1 MTVLETAWELS
12 LSPPPLRIIICRA
25 LRVRPDPGNWSEY
38 PNVWDEVQGLMYGC
52 EWFKVYDIIEVMH
65 VSFASND
72 RERGENDAASFAG
85 KTDTYF
91 VEEGIGWQLVDGQIV
106 TRGTEAF
113 ESVATDAAAALDDT
127 ARPTAAGH
135 TCMKRCRPFPPT
147 EGRLV
152 RRYLS
157 RHGHAGGGRARP
169 GRRSD
174 GDAGRGRQA
183 QPSSQ
188 EFSFMAKKKI
198 DVEIMKLGPD
208 HIMKWLDQLYD
219 LVVEDCPFL
228 ESAQDIGNHY
238 AAGTG
243 SLEERARQL
252 VRWQVTKAGTSGFLS
267 GLGGV
272 ITKLVAIPA
281 NIASVMYVQIRM
293 IAAVAHL
300 GGHDIRNDQVRTLC
314 YTCMCGKA
322 AGDVV
327 KNTGI
332 SLGTKLTSRPSRSRR
347 QDAQEH
353 QQEGGLSP
361 RYQVWG
367 ERHHQLGQDGPDRWR
382 CRRWNLDAAS
392 TYVIG
397 KIART
402 TFIGTAAPKFNV
414 VSKPNDSLSVAQ
426 AARATD
432 DASLSETRRTQKA
445 YWTAFHRV
453 LDTSSGP
460 IAGNRK
466 RYRGNGRLS
475 L

>member
-1 MTVLETAWELS
+1 
-12 LSPPPLRIIICRA
+12 
-25 LRVRPDPGNWSEY
+25 
-38 PNVWDEVQGLMYGC
+38 
-52 EWFKVYDIIEVMH
+52 
-65 VSFASND
+65 
-72 RERGENDAASFAG
+72 
-85 KTDTYF
+85 
-91 VEEGIGWQLVDGQIV
+91 
-106 TRGTEAF
+106 
-113 ESVATDAAAALDDT
+113 
-127 ARPTAAGH
+127 
-135 TCMKRCRPFPPT
+135 
-147 EGRLV
+147 
-152 RRYLS
+152 
-157 RHGHAGGGRARP
+157 
-169 GRRSD
+169 
-174 GDAGRGRQA
+174 
-183 QPSSQ
+183 
-188 EFSFMAKKKI
+188 MAKKKI

-219 LVVEDCPFL
+219 LVVEDSPIL

-252 VRWQVTKAGTSGFLS
+252 VRWQVTKAGTAGFLS

-272 ITKLVAIPA
+272 ITMLVAIPA

-332 SLGTKLTSRPSRSRR
+332 SLGTKLTEQAIKKVAGKTLKNINKKVGFRLVTKFGEKGIINLGKMVPI
-347 QDAQEH
+347 A
-353 QQEGGLSP
+353 GG
-361 RYQVWG
+361 VVG
-367 ERHHQLGQDGPDRWR
+367 GTF
-382 CRRWNLDAAS
+382 DAAS

-466 RYRGNGRLS
+466 PLPRQWSAFPVGRTGFQLAAVTLRKQNQIRTELYIS
-475 L
+475 GDNAKAFFDLLEQQKDPIEQELNYPLEWEELPARQDCRIAFYLNSVNPEEELDWLRQHEWLAKRLNDMHGVFARRIRELNADD

>member
-1 MTVLETAWELS
+1 
-12 LSPPPLRIIICRA
+12 
-25 LRVRPDPGNWSEY
+25 
-38 PNVWDEVQGLMYGC
+38 
-52 EWFKVYDIIEVMH
+52 
-65 VSFASND
+65 
-72 RERGENDAASFAG
+72 
-85 KTDTYF
+85 
-91 VEEGIGWQLVDGQIV
+91 
-106 TRGTEAF
+106 
-113 ESVATDAAAALDDT
+113 
-127 ARPTAAGH
+127 
-135 TCMKRCRPFPPT
+135 
-147 EGRLV
+147 
-152 RRYLS
+152 
-157 RHGHAGGGRARP
+157 
-169 GRRSD
+169 
-174 GDAGRGRQA
+174 
-183 QPSSQ
+183 
-188 EFSFMAKKKI
+188 MAKKKI

-219 LVVEDCPFL
+219 LVVEDSPIL

-252 VRWQVTKAGTSGFLS
+252 VRWQVTKAGTSGFLL

-272 ITKLVAIPA
+272 ITMLVAIPA

-332 SLGTKLTSRPSRSRR
+332 SLGTKLTEQAIKKVAGKTLKNINKKVGFRLVTKFGEKGIINLGKMVPI
-347 QDAQEH
+347 A
-353 QQEGGLSP
+353 GG
-361 RYQVWG
+361 VVG
-367 ERHHQLGQDGPDRWR
+367 GTF
-382 CRRWNLDAAS
+382 DAAS

-466 RYRGNGRLS
+466 PLPRQWSAFPVGRTGFQLAAVTLRKQNQIRTELYIS
-475 L
+475 GDNAKAFFDLLEQQKDPIEQELNYPLEWEELPARQDCRIAFYLNSVNPEEESDWLRQHEWLAKRLNDMHGVFARRIRELNADD

>member
-1 MTVLETAWELS
+1 
-12 LSPPPLRIIICRA
+12 
-25 LRVRPDPGNWSEY
+25 
-38 PNVWDEVQGLMYGC
+38 
-52 EWFKVYDIIEVMH
+52 
-65 VSFASND
+65 
-72 RERGENDAASFAG
+72 
-85 KTDTYF
+85 
-91 VEEGIGWQLVDGQIV
+91 
-106 TRGTEAF
+106 
-113 ESVATDAAAALDDT
+113 
-127 ARPTAAGH
+127 
-135 TCMKRCRPFPPT
+135 
-147 EGRLV
+147 
-152 RRYLS
+152 
-157 RHGHAGGGRARP
+157 
-169 GRRSD
+169 
-174 GDAGRGRQA
+174 
-183 QPSSQ
+183 
-188 EFSFMAKKKI
+188 MAKKKI

-219 LVVEDCPFL
+219 LVVEDIPFL

-272 ITKLVAIPA
+272 ITMLVAIPA

-332 SLGTKLTSRPSRSRR
+332 SLGTKLTEQAIKKVAGKTLKNINKKVGFRLVTKFGEKGIINLGKMVPI
-347 QDAQEH
+347 A
-353 QQEGGLSP
+353 GG
-361 RYQVWG
+361 VVG
-367 ERHHQLGQDGPDRWR
+367 GTF
-382 CRRWNLDAAS
+382 DAAS

-466 RYRGNGRLS
+466 PLPRQWSAFPVGRTGFQLAAVTLRKQNQIRTELYIS
-475 L
+475 GDNAKAFFDLLEQQKDPIEQELNYPLEWEELPARQDCRIAFYLNSVNPEEESDWLRQHEWLAKRLNDMHGVFARRIRELNADD

>member
-1 MTVLETAWELS
+1 
-12 LSPPPLRIIICRA
+12 
-25 LRVRPDPGNWSEY
+25 
-38 PNVWDEVQGLMYGC
+38 
-52 EWFKVYDIIEVMH
+52 
-65 VSFASND
+65 
-72 RERGENDAASFAG
+72 
-85 KTDTYF
+85 
-91 VEEGIGWQLVDGQIV
+91 
-106 TRGTEAF
+106 
-113 ESVATDAAAALDDT
+113 
-127 ARPTAAGH
+127 
-135 TCMKRCRPFPPT
+135 
-147 EGRLV
+147 
-152 RRYLS
+152 
-157 RHGHAGGGRARP
+157 
-169 GRRSD
+169 
-174 GDAGRGRQA
+174 
-183 QPSSQ
+183 
-188 EFSFMAKKKI
+188 MAKKKI

-219 LVVEDCPFL
+219 LVVEDSPIL

-272 ITKLVAIPA
+272 ITMLVAIPA
-281 NIASVMYVQIRM
+281 NIVSVMYVQIRM

-332 SLGTKLTSRPSRSRR
+332 SLGTKLTEQAIKKVAGKTLKNINKKVGFRLVTKFGEKGIINLGKMVPI
-347 QDAQEH
+347 A
-353 QQEGGLSP
+353 GG
-361 RYQVWG
+361 VVG
-367 ERHHQLGQDGPDRWR
+367 GTF
-382 CRRWNLDAAS
+382 DAAS

-466 RYRGNGRLS
+466 PLPRQWSAFPVGRTGFQLAAVTLRKQNQIRTELYIS
-475 L
+475 GDNAKAFFDLLEQQKDPIEQELNYPLEWEELPARQDCRIAFYLNSVNPEEELDWLRQHEWLAKRLNDMHGVFARRIRELNADD

>member
-1 MTVLETAWELS
+1 
-12 LSPPPLRIIICRA
+12 
-25 LRVRPDPGNWSEY
+25 
-38 PNVWDEVQGLMYGC
+38 
-52 EWFKVYDIIEVMH
+52 
-65 VSFASND
+65 
-72 RERGENDAASFAG
+72 
-85 KTDTYF
+85 
-91 VEEGIGWQLVDGQIV
+91 
-106 TRGTEAF
+106 
-113 ESVATDAAAALDDT
+113 
-127 ARPTAAGH
+127 
-135 TCMKRCRPFPPT
+135 
-147 EGRLV
+147 
-152 RRYLS
+152 
-157 RHGHAGGGRARP
+157 
-169 GRRSD
+169 
-174 GDAGRGRQA
+174 
-183 QPSSQ
+183 
-188 EFSFMAKKKI
+188 MAKKKI

-219 LVVEDCPFL
+219 LVVEDSPIL
-228 ESAQDIGNHY
+228 KSAQDIGNHY

-272 ITKLVAIPA
+272 ITMLVAIPA

-332 SLGTKLTSRPSRSRR
+332 SLGTKLTEQAIKKVAGKTLKNINKKVGFRLVTKFGEKGIINLGKMVPI
-347 QDAQEH
+347 A
-353 QQEGGLSP
+353 GG
-361 RYQVWG
+361 VVG
-367 ERHHQLGQDGPDRWR
+367 GTF
-382 CRRWNLDAAS
+382 DAAS

-466 RYRGNGRLS
+466 PLPRQWSAFPVGRTGFQLAAVTLRKQNQIRTELYIS
-475 L
+475 GDNAKAFFDFLEQQKDPIEQELNYPLEWEELPARQDCRIAFYLNSVNPEEESDWLRQHEWLAKRLNDMHGVFARRIRELNADD

>member
-1 MTVLETAWELS
+1 
-12 LSPPPLRIIICRA
+12 
-25 LRVRPDPGNWSEY
+25 
-38 PNVWDEVQGLMYGC
+38 
-52 EWFKVYDIIEVMH
+52 
-65 VSFASND
+65 
-72 RERGENDAASFAG
+72 
-85 KTDTYF
+85 
-91 VEEGIGWQLVDGQIV
+91 
-106 TRGTEAF
+106 
-113 ESVATDAAAALDDT
+113 
-127 ARPTAAGH
+127 
-135 TCMKRCRPFPPT
+135 
-147 EGRLV
+147 
-152 RRYLS
+152 
-157 RHGHAGGGRARP
+157 
-169 GRRSD
+169 
-174 GDAGRGRQA
+174 
-183 QPSSQ
+183 
-188 EFSFMAKKKI
+188 MAKKKI

-219 LVVEDCPFL
+219 LVVEDSPIL

-252 VRWQVTKAGTSGFLS
+252 VRWQVTKAGTSGFLL

-272 ITKLVAIPA
+272 ITMLVAIPA

-332 SLGTKLTSRPSRSRR
+332 SLGTKLTEQAIKKVAGKTLKNINKKVGFRLITKFGEKGIINLGKMVPI
-347 QDAQEH
+347 A
-353 QQEGGLSP
+353 GG
-361 RYQVWG
+361 VVG
-367 ERHHQLGQDGPDRWR
+367 GTF
-382 CRRWNLDAAS
+382 DAAS

-466 RYRGNGRLS
+466 PLPRQWSAFPVGRTGFQLAAVTLRKQNQIRTELYIS
-475 L
+475 GDNAKAFFDLLEQQKDPIEQELNYPLEWEELPARQDCRIAFYLNSVNPEEESDWLRQHEWLAKRLNDMHGVFARRIRELNADD

>member
-1 MTVLETAWELS
+1 
-12 LSPPPLRIIICRA
+12 
-25 LRVRPDPGNWSEY
+25 
-38 PNVWDEVQGLMYGC
+38 
-52 EWFKVYDIIEVMH
+52 
-65 VSFASND
+65 
-72 RERGENDAASFAG
+72 
-85 KTDTYF
+85 
-91 VEEGIGWQLVDGQIV
+91 
-106 TRGTEAF
+106 
-113 ESVATDAAAALDDT
+113 
-127 ARPTAAGH
+127 
-135 TCMKRCRPFPPT
+135 
-147 EGRLV
+147 
-152 RRYLS
+152 
-157 RHGHAGGGRARP
+157 
-169 GRRSD
+169 
-174 GDAGRGRQA
+174 
-183 QPSSQ
+183 
-188 EFSFMAKKKI
+188 
-198 DVEIMKLGPD
+198 
-208 HIMKWLDQLYD
+208 MKWLDQLYD
-219 LVVEDCPFL
+219 LVVEDSPIL

-272 ITKLVAIPA
+272 ITMLVAIPA

-332 SLGTKLTSRPSRSRR
+332 SLGTKLTEQAIKKVAGKTLKNINKKVGFRLVTKFGEKGIINLGKMVPI
-347 QDAQEH
+347 A
-353 QQEGGLSP
+353 GG
-361 RYQVWG
+361 VVG
-367 ERHHQLGQDGPDRWR
+367 GTF
-382 CRRWNLDAAS
+382 DAAS

-466 RYRGNGRLS
+466 PLPRQWSAFPVGRTGFQLAAVTLRKQNQIRTELYIS
-475 L
+475 GDNAKAFFDLLEQQKDPIEQELNYPLEWEELPARQDCRIAFYLNSVNPEEESDWLRQHEWLAKRLNDMHGVFARRIRELNADD

>member
-1 MTVLETAWELS
+1 
-12 LSPPPLRIIICRA
+12 
-25 LRVRPDPGNWSEY
+25 
-38 PNVWDEVQGLMYGC
+38 
-52 EWFKVYDIIEVMH
+52 
-65 VSFASND
+65 
-72 RERGENDAASFAG
+72 
-85 KTDTYF
+85 
-91 VEEGIGWQLVDGQIV
+91 
-106 TRGTEAF
+106 
-113 ESVATDAAAALDDT
+113 
-127 ARPTAAGH
+127 
-135 TCMKRCRPFPPT
+135 
-147 EGRLV
+147 
-152 RRYLS
+152 
-157 RHGHAGGGRARP
+157 
-169 GRRSD
+169 
-174 GDAGRGRQA
+174 
-183 QPSSQ
+183 
-188 EFSFMAKKKI
+188 MAKKKI

-219 LVVEDCPFL
+219 LVVEDSPIL

-272 ITKLVAIPA
+272 ITMLVAIPA

-332 SLGTKLTSRPSRSRR
+332 SLGTKLTEQAIKKVAGKTLKNINKKVGFRLVTKFGEKGIINLGKMVPI
-347 QDAQEH
+347 A
-353 QQEGGLSP
+353 GG
-361 RYQVWG
+361 VVG
-367 ERHHQLGQDGPDRWR
+367 GTF
-382 CRRWNLDAAS
+382 DAAS

-397 KIART
+397 KIARA

-466 RYRGNGRLS
+466 PLPRQWSAFPVGRTGFQLAAVTLRKQNQIRTELYIS
-475 L
+475 GDNAKAFFDLLEQQKDPIEQELNYPLEWEELPARQDCRIAFYLNSVNPEEESDWLRQHEWLAKRLNDMHGVFARRIRELNADD

>member
-1 MTVLETAWELS
+1 
-12 LSPPPLRIIICRA
+12 
-25 LRVRPDPGNWSEY
+25 
-38 PNVWDEVQGLMYGC
+38 
-52 EWFKVYDIIEVMH
+52 
-65 VSFASND
+65 
-72 RERGENDAASFAG
+72 
-85 KTDTYF
+85 
-91 VEEGIGWQLVDGQIV
+91 
-106 TRGTEAF
+106 
-113 ESVATDAAAALDDT
+113 
-127 ARPTAAGH
+127 
-135 TCMKRCRPFPPT
+135 
-147 EGRLV
+147 
-152 RRYLS
+152 
-157 RHGHAGGGRARP
+157 
-169 GRRSD
+169 
-174 GDAGRGRQA
+174 
-183 QPSSQ
+183 
-188 EFSFMAKKKI
+188 MAKKKI

-219 LVVEDCPFL
+219 LVVEDSPIL

-272 ITKLVAIPA
+272 ITMLVAIPA

-300 GGHDIRNDQVRTLC
+300 GGHDIRDDQVRTLC

-332 SLGTKLTSRPSRSRR
+332 SLGTKLTEQAIKKVAGKTLKNINKKVGFRLVTKFGEKGIINLGKMVPI
-347 QDAQEH
+347 A
-353 QQEGGLSP
+353 GG
-361 RYQVWG
+361 VVG
-367 ERHHQLGQDGPDRWR
+367 GTF
-382 CRRWNLDAAS
+382 DAAS

-466 RYRGNGRLS
+466 PLPRQWSAFPVGRTGFQLAAVTLRKQNQIRTELYIS
-475 L
+475 GDNAKAFFDLLEQQKDPIEQELNYPLEWEELPARQDCRIAFYLNSVNPEEESDWLRQHEWLAKRLNDMHGVFARRIRELNADD

>member
-1 MTVLETAWELS
+1 
-12 LSPPPLRIIICRA
+12 
-25 LRVRPDPGNWSEY
+25 
-38 PNVWDEVQGLMYGC
+38 
-52 EWFKVYDIIEVMH
+52 
-65 VSFASND
+65 
-72 RERGENDAASFAG
+72 
-85 KTDTYF
+85 
-91 VEEGIGWQLVDGQIV
+91 
-106 TRGTEAF
+106 
-113 ESVATDAAAALDDT
+113 
-127 ARPTAAGH
+127 
-135 TCMKRCRPFPPT
+135 
-147 EGRLV
+147 
-152 RRYLS
+152 
-157 RHGHAGGGRARP
+157 
-169 GRRSD
+169 
-174 GDAGRGRQA
+174 
-183 QPSSQ
+183 
-188 EFSFMAKKKI
+188 MAKKKI

-219 LVVEDCPFL
+219 LVVEDTPFL

-252 VRWQVTKAGTSGFLS
+252 VRWQVTKAGTSGFLL

-272 ITKLVAIPA
+272 ITMLVAIPA

-327 KNTGI
+327 KKTGI
-332 SLGTKLTSRPSRSRR
+332 SLGTKLTEQAIKKVAGKTLKNINKKVGFRLVTKFGEKGIINLGKMVPI
-347 QDAQEH
+347 A
-353 QQEGGLSP
+353 GG
-361 RYQVWG
+361 VVG
-367 ERHHQLGQDGPDRWR
+367 GIF
-382 CRRWNLDAAS
+382 DAAS
-392 TYVIG
+392 TSVIG

-466 RYRGNGRLS
+466 PLPRQWSAFPVGRTGFQLAAVTLRKQNQIRTELYIS
-475 L
+475 GDNAKAFFDLLEQQKDPIEQELNYPPEWEELPARQDCRIAFYLNSVNPEEESDWLRQHEWLAKRLNDMHGVFARRIRELNADD

>member
-1 MTVLETAWELS
+1 
-12 LSPPPLRIIICRA
+12 
-25 LRVRPDPGNWSEY
+25 
-38 PNVWDEVQGLMYGC
+38 
-52 EWFKVYDIIEVMH
+52 
-65 VSFASND
+65 
-72 RERGENDAASFAG
+72 
-85 KTDTYF
+85 
-91 VEEGIGWQLVDGQIV
+91 
-106 TRGTEAF
+106 
-113 ESVATDAAAALDDT
+113 
-127 ARPTAAGH
+127 
-135 TCMKRCRPFPPT
+135 
-147 EGRLV
+147 
-152 RRYLS
+152 
-157 RHGHAGGGRARP
+157 
-169 GRRSD
+169 
-174 GDAGRGRQA
+174 
-183 QPSSQ
+183 
-188 EFSFMAKKKI
+188 MAKKKI

-219 LVVEDCPFL
+219 LVVEDTPFL

-272 ITKLVAIPA
+272 ITMLVAIPA

-332 SLGTKLTSRPSRSRR
+332 SLGTKLTEQAIKKVAGKTLKNINKKVGFRLVTKFGEKGIINLGKMVPI
-347 QDAQEH
+347 A
-353 QQEGGLSP
+353 GG
-361 RYQVWG
+361 VVG
-367 ERHHQLGQDGPDRWR
+367 GTF
-382 CRRWNLDAAS
+382 DAAS

-466 RYRGNGRLS
+466 PLPRQWSAFPVGRTGFQLAAVTLRKQNQIRTELYIS
-475 L
+475 GDNAKAFFDLLEQQKDPIEQELNYPLEWEELPARQDCRIAFYLNSVNPEEESDWLRQHEWLAKRLNDMHGVFARRIRELNADD

>member
-1 MTVLETAWELS
+1 
-12 LSPPPLRIIICRA
+12 
-25 LRVRPDPGNWSEY
+25 
-38 PNVWDEVQGLMYGC
+38 
-52 EWFKVYDIIEVMH
+52 
-65 VSFASND
+65 
-72 RERGENDAASFAG
+72 
-85 KTDTYF
+85 
-91 VEEGIGWQLVDGQIV
+91 
-106 TRGTEAF
+106 
-113 ESVATDAAAALDDT
+113 
-127 ARPTAAGH
+127 
-135 TCMKRCRPFPPT
+135 
-147 EGRLV
+147 
-152 RRYLS
+152 
-157 RHGHAGGGRARP
+157 
-169 GRRSD
+169 
-174 GDAGRGRQA
+174 
-183 QPSSQ
+183 
-188 EFSFMAKKKI
+188 MAKKKI

-219 LVVEDCPFL
+219 LVVEDSPIL

-252 VRWQVTKAGTSGFLS
+252 VRWQVTKAGTSGFLL

-272 ITKLVAIPA
+272 ITMLVAIPA

-332 SLGTKLTSRPSRSRR
+332 SLGTKLTEQAIKKVVGKTLKNINKKVGFRLVTKFGEKGIINLGKMVPI
-347 QDAQEH
+347 A
-353 QQEGGLSP
+353 GG
-361 RYQVWG
+361 VVG
-367 ERHHQLGQDGPDRWR
+367 GTF
-382 CRRWNLDAAS
+382 DAAS

-466 RYRGNGRLS
+466 PLPRQWSAFPVGRTGFQLAAVTLRKQNQIRTELYIS
-475 L
+475 GDNAKAFFDLLEQQKDPIEQELNYPLEWEELPARQDCRIAFYLNSVNPEEESDWLRQHEWLAKRLNDMHGVFARRIRELNADD

>member
-1 MTVLETAWELS
+1 
-12 LSPPPLRIIICRA
+12 
-25 LRVRPDPGNWSEY
+25 
-38 PNVWDEVQGLMYGC
+38 
-52 EWFKVYDIIEVMH
+52 
-65 VSFASND
+65 
-72 RERGENDAASFAG
+72 
-85 KTDTYF
+85 
-91 VEEGIGWQLVDGQIV
+91 
-106 TRGTEAF
+106 
-113 ESVATDAAAALDDT
+113 
-127 ARPTAAGH
+127 
-135 TCMKRCRPFPPT
+135 
-147 EGRLV
+147 
-152 RRYLS
+152 
-157 RHGHAGGGRARP
+157 
-169 GRRSD
+169 
-174 GDAGRGRQA
+174 
-183 QPSSQ
+183 
-188 EFSFMAKKKI
+188 MAKKKI

-219 LVVEDCPFL
+219 LVVEDVPFL

-272 ITKLVAIPA
+272 ITMLVAIPA

-332 SLGTKLTSRPSRSRR
+332 SLGTKLTEQAIKKVAGKTLKNINKKVGFRLVTKFGEKGIINLGKMVPI
-347 QDAQEH
+347 A
-353 QQEGGLSP
+353 GG
-361 RYQVWG
+361 VVG
-367 ERHHQLGQDGPDRWR
+367 GTF
-382 CRRWNLDAAS
+382 DAAS

-466 RYRGNGRLS
+466 PLPRQWSAFPVGRTGFQLAAVTLRKQNQIRTELYIS
-475 L
+475 GDNAKAFFDLLEQQKDPIEQELNYPLEWEELPARQDCRIAFYLNSVNPEEESDWLRQHEWLAKRLNDMHGVFARRIRELNADD

>member
-1 MTVLETAWELS
+1 
-12 LSPPPLRIIICRA
+12 
-25 LRVRPDPGNWSEY
+25 
-38 PNVWDEVQGLMYGC
+38 
-52 EWFKVYDIIEVMH
+52 
-65 VSFASND
+65 
-72 RERGENDAASFAG
+72 
-85 KTDTYF
+85 
-91 VEEGIGWQLVDGQIV
+91 
-106 TRGTEAF
+106 
-113 ESVATDAAAALDDT
+113 
-127 ARPTAAGH
+127 
-135 TCMKRCRPFPPT
+135 
-147 EGRLV
+147 
-152 RRYLS
+152 
-157 RHGHAGGGRARP
+157 
-169 GRRSD
+169 
-174 GDAGRGRQA
+174 
-183 QPSSQ
+183 
-188 EFSFMAKKKI
+188 MAKKKI

-219 LVVEDCPFL
+219 LVVEDSPIL

-238 AAGTG
+238 AAGTD

-272 ITKLVAIPA
+272 ITMLVAIPA

-332 SLGTKLTSRPSRSRR
+332 SLGTKLTEQAIKKVAGKTLKNINKKVGFRLVTKFGEKGIINLGKMVPI
-347 QDAQEH
+347 A
-353 QQEGGLSP
+353 GG
-361 RYQVWG
+361 VVG
-367 ERHHQLGQDGPDRWR
+367 GTF
-382 CRRWNLDAAS
+382 DAAS

-466 RYRGNGRLS
+466 PLPRQWSAFPVGRTGFQLAAVTLRKQNQIRTELYIS
-475 L
+475 GDNAKAFFDLLEQQKDPIEQELNYPLEWEELPARQDCRIAFYLNSVNPEEESDWLRQHEWLAKRLNDMHGVFARRIRELNADD

>member
-1 MTVLETAWELS
+1 
-12 LSPPPLRIIICRA
+12 
-25 LRVRPDPGNWSEY
+25 
-38 PNVWDEVQGLMYGC
+38 
-52 EWFKVYDIIEVMH
+52 
-65 VSFASND
+65 
-72 RERGENDAASFAG
+72 
-85 KTDTYF
+85 
-91 VEEGIGWQLVDGQIV
+91 
-106 TRGTEAF
+106 
-113 ESVATDAAAALDDT
+113 
-127 ARPTAAGH
+127 
-135 TCMKRCRPFPPT
+135 
-147 EGRLV
+147 
-152 RRYLS
+152 
-157 RHGHAGGGRARP
+157 
-169 GRRSD
+169 
-174 GDAGRGRQA
+174 
-183 QPSSQ
+183 
-188 EFSFMAKKKI
+188 MAKKKI

-219 LVVEDCPFL
+219 LVVEDSPIL

-252 VRWQVTKAGTSGFLS
+252 VRWQVTKAGTSGFLL

-272 ITKLVAIPA
+272 ITMLVAIPA

-332 SLGTKLTSRPSRSRR
+332 SLGTKLTEQAIKKVAGKTLKNINKKVGFRLVTKFGEKGIINLGKMVPI
-347 QDAQEH
+347 A
-353 QQEGGLSP
+353 GG
-361 RYQVWG
+361 VVG
-367 ERHHQLGQDGPDRWR
+367 GTF
-382 CRRWNLDAAS
+382 DAAS

-460 IAGNRK
+460 IAGNHKPLPRQWSAFPVGRTGFQLAAVTLRK
-466 RYRGNGRLS
+466 QNQIRTELYISGDNAKAFFDLLEQQKDPIEQELNYPLEWEELPARQDCRIAFYLNSVNPEEESDWLRQHEWLAKRLNDMHGVFARRIRE
-475 L
+475 LNADD

>member
-1 MTVLETAWELS
+1 
-12 LSPPPLRIIICRA
+12 
-25 LRVRPDPGNWSEY
+25 
-38 PNVWDEVQGLMYGC
+38 
-52 EWFKVYDIIEVMH
+52 
-65 VSFASND
+65 
-72 RERGENDAASFAG
+72 
-85 KTDTYF
+85 
-91 VEEGIGWQLVDGQIV
+91 
-106 TRGTEAF
+106 
-113 ESVATDAAAALDDT
+113 
-127 ARPTAAGH
+127 
-135 TCMKRCRPFPPT
+135 
-147 EGRLV
+147 
-152 RRYLS
+152 
-157 RHGHAGGGRARP
+157 
-169 GRRSD
+169 
-174 GDAGRGRQA
+174 
-183 QPSSQ
+183 
-188 EFSFMAKKKI
+188 MAKKKI

-219 LVVEDCPFL
+219 LVVEDSPIL

-272 ITKLVAIPA
+272 ITMLVAIPA

-332 SLGTKLTSRPSRSRR
+332 SLGTKLTEQAIKKVAGKTLKNINKKVGFRLVTKFGEKGIINLGKMVPI
-347 QDAQEH
+347 A
-353 QQEGGLSP
+353 GG
-361 RYQVWG
+361 VVG
-367 ERHHQLGQDGPDRWR
+367 GTF
-382 CRRWNLDAAS
+382 DAAS

-466 RYRGNGRLS
+466 PLPRQWSAFPVGRTGFQLAAVTLRKQNQIRTELYIS
-475 L
+475 GDNAKAFFDLLEQQKDPIEQELNYPLEWEELPARQDCRIAFYLNSVNPEEESDWLRQHEWLAKRLNDMHGVFARRIRKLNADD

>member
-1 MTVLETAWELS
+1 
-12 LSPPPLRIIICRA
+12 
-25 LRVRPDPGNWSEY
+25 
-38 PNVWDEVQGLMYGC
+38 
-52 EWFKVYDIIEVMH
+52 
-65 VSFASND
+65 
-72 RERGENDAASFAG
+72 
-85 KTDTYF
+85 
-91 VEEGIGWQLVDGQIV
+91 
-106 TRGTEAF
+106 
-113 ESVATDAAAALDDT
+113 
-127 ARPTAAGH
+127 
-135 TCMKRCRPFPPT
+135 
-147 EGRLV
+147 
-152 RRYLS
+152 
-157 RHGHAGGGRARP
+157 
-169 GRRSD
+169 
-174 GDAGRGRQA
+174 
-183 QPSSQ
+183 
-188 EFSFMAKKKI
+188 MAKKKI

-219 LVVEDCPFL
+219 LVVEDSPIL

-272 ITKLVAIPA
+272 ITMLVAIPA

-332 SLGTKLTSRPSRSRR
+332 SLGTKLTEQAIKKVAGKTLKNINKKVGFRLVTKFGEKGIINLGKMVPI
-347 QDAQEH
+347 A
-353 QQEGGLSP
+353 GG
-361 RYQVWG
+361 VVG
-367 ERHHQLGQDGPDRWR
+367 GTF
-382 CRRWNLDAAS
+382 DAAS

-466 RYRGNGRLS
+466 PLPRQWSAFPVGRTGFQLAAVTLRKQNQIRTELYIS
-475 L
+475 GDNAKAFFDLLEQQKDPIEQELNYPLEWEELPARQDCRIAFYLNSVNPEEESDWLRQHEWLAKRLNDMHGVFSRRVKELNADDWRRDDD

>member
-1 MTVLETAWELS
+1 
-12 LSPPPLRIIICRA
+12 
-25 LRVRPDPGNWSEY
+25 
-38 PNVWDEVQGLMYGC
+38 
-52 EWFKVYDIIEVMH
+52 
-65 VSFASND
+65 
-72 RERGENDAASFAG
+72 
-85 KTDTYF
+85 
-91 VEEGIGWQLVDGQIV
+91 
-106 TRGTEAF
+106 
-113 ESVATDAAAALDDT
+113 
-127 ARPTAAGH
+127 
-135 TCMKRCRPFPPT
+135 
-147 EGRLV
+147 
-152 RRYLS
+152 
-157 RHGHAGGGRARP
+157 
-169 GRRSD
+169 
-174 GDAGRGRQA
+174 
-183 QPSSQ
+183 
-188 EFSFMAKKKI
+188 MAKKKI

-219 LVVEDCPFL
+219 LVVEDSPIL

-272 ITKLVAIPA
+272 ITMLVAIPA

-332 SLGTKLTSRPSRSRR
+332 SLGTKLTEQAIKKVAGKTLKNINKKVGFRLVTKFGEKGIINLGKMVPI
-347 QDAQEH
+347 A
-353 QQEGGLSP
+353 GG
-361 RYQVWG
+361 VVG
-367 ERHHQLGQDGPDRWR
+367 GTF
-382 CRRWNLDAAS
+382 DAAS

-466 RYRGNGRLS
+466 PLPRQWSAFPVGRTGFQLAAVTLRKQNQIRTELYIS
-475 L
+475 GDNAKAFFDLLEQQKDPIEQELNYPLEWEELPARQDCRIAFYLNSVNPEEESDWLRQHEWLAKRLNDMHGVFARRIRELNADD

>member
-1 MTVLETAWELS
+1 
-12 LSPPPLRIIICRA
+12 
-25 LRVRPDPGNWSEY
+25 
-38 PNVWDEVQGLMYGC
+38 
-52 EWFKVYDIIEVMH
+52 
-65 VSFASND
+65 
-72 RERGENDAASFAG
+72 
-85 KTDTYF
+85 
-91 VEEGIGWQLVDGQIV
+91 
-106 TRGTEAF
+106 
-113 ESVATDAAAALDDT
+113 
-127 ARPTAAGH
+127 
-135 TCMKRCRPFPPT
+135 
-147 EGRLV
+147 
-152 RRYLS
+152 
-157 RHGHAGGGRARP
+157 
-169 GRRSD
+169 
-174 GDAGRGRQA
+174 
-183 QPSSQ
+183 
-188 EFSFMAKKKI
+188 MAKKKI
-198 DVEIMKLGPD
+198 DVEIMELGPD

-219 LVVEDCPFL
+219 LVVEDSPIL

-252 VRWQVTKAGTSGFLS
+252 VRWQVTKAGTSGFLL

-272 ITKLVAIPA
+272 ITMLVAIPA

-332 SLGTKLTSRPSRSRR
+332 SLGTKLTEQAIKKVAGKTLKNINKKVGFRLVTKFGEKGIINLGKMVPI
-347 QDAQEH
+347 A
-353 QQEGGLSP
+353 GG
-361 RYQVWG
+361 VVG
-367 ERHHQLGQDGPDRWR
+367 GTF
-382 CRRWNLDAAS
+382 DAAS

-453 LDTSSGP
+453 LDTPSGP

-466 RYRGNGRLS
+466 PLPRQWSAFPVGRTGFQLAAVTLRKQNQIRTELYIS
-475 L
+475 GDNAKAFFDLLEQQKDPIEQELNYPLEWEELPARQDCRIAFYLNSVNPEEESDWLRQHEWLAKRLNDMHGVFARRIRELNADD

>member
-1 MTVLETAWELS
+1 
-12 LSPPPLRIIICRA
+12 
-25 LRVRPDPGNWSEY
+25 
-38 PNVWDEVQGLMYGC
+38 
-52 EWFKVYDIIEVMH
+52 
-65 VSFASND
+65 
-72 RERGENDAASFAG
+72 
-85 KTDTYF
+85 
-91 VEEGIGWQLVDGQIV
+91 
-106 TRGTEAF
+106 
-113 ESVATDAAAALDDT
+113 
-127 ARPTAAGH
+127 
-135 TCMKRCRPFPPT
+135 
-147 EGRLV
+147 
-152 RRYLS
+152 
-157 RHGHAGGGRARP
+157 
-169 GRRSD
+169 
-174 GDAGRGRQA
+174 
-183 QPSSQ
+183 
-188 EFSFMAKKKI
+188 MAKKKI

-219 LVVEDCPFL
+219 LVVEDSPIL

-252 VRWQVTKAGTSGFLS
+252 VRWQVTKAGTAGFLS

-272 ITKLVAIPA
+272 ITMLVAIPA

-332 SLGTKLTSRPSRSRR
+332 SLGTKLTEQAIKKVAGKTLKNINKKVGFRLVTKFGEKGIINLGKMVPI
-347 QDAQEH
+347 A
-353 QQEGGLSP
+353 GG
-361 RYQVWG
+361 VVG
-367 ERHHQLGQDGPDRWR
+367 GTF
-382 CRRWNLDAAS
+382 DAAS

-466 RYRGNGRLS
+466 PLPRQWSAFPVGRTGFQLAAVTLRKQNQIRTELYIS
-475 L
+475 GDNAKAFFDLLEQQKDPIEQELNYPLEWEELPARQDCRIAFYLNSVNPEEESDWLRQHEWLAKRLNDMHGVFARRIRELNADD